1 MSFYVCLCVLCVS
14 FLFLYL
20 RFYFCVFMCISVCL
34 VFRPMCYSVFFIIL
48 FVLSA
53 FIRQNKDIYIL
64 LLSGLPDRHHG
75 ITDKSHIFV
84 RKFVVCHL
92 SVHQKL

>member
-1 MSFYVCLCVLCVS
+1 MLFC
-14 FLFLYL
+14 LFLLFCLSYL
-20 RFYFCVFMCISVCL
+20 PSL
-34 VFRPMCYSVFFIIL
+34 VKI
-48 FVLSA
+48 
-53 FIRQNKDIYIL
+53 KIYIL

>member
-20 RFYFCVFMCISVCL
+20 CFYFCVFLCISVCL
-34 VFRPMCYSVFFIIL
+34 VFSVILSFFIIL

-53 FIRQNKDIYIL
+53 FIRQNKDIYVL